1 MESALKKYFGFSKF
15 RPYQKEIVEQIIEGR
30 DCLVVMA
37 TGSGKSLCYQVPP
50 LVAKKTAVV
59 ISPLISLMQDQVM
72 ALKQRGINAEYIS
85 SAQTNPNVLR
95 NAESGRYVVLY
106 LTPEKACGLTNS
118 FWSRLLDSGIC
129 LLAVDEAHCISEW
142 GHSFRVEYKQLDVLR
157 DVLLNVPVVGL
168 TATATARVRDD
179 IMLSLKMHDP
189 HITIGSFDR
198 QNLFYSVKSIDHC
211 NTFLDDLVKKISSYI
226 DNASSTIIYC
236 TTVKDA
242 IQIFESLDA
251 VGIAAGLYHGQMST
265 KAREDSHRSFIRDDF
280 YVMVA
285 TIAFGMGI
293 DKPDIRYV
301 IHYGCPK
308 SLESYYQESGRCGRD
323 GIPSTCMLY
332 YMRSDFSKA
341 DFYCAEARTADQRRA
356 ILESY
361 MAAQRYCLLTTCRRN
376 FLLEYFGE
384 KNSPA
389 DCGTCDNCTS
399 SKKECDMSREAF
411 LLMGCIQSCRGLWG
425 LNLPVDVLRG
435 SRSRRIL
442 DANYD
447 KLPFHG
453 LGKEFPSDWW
463 KALAYQ
469 LISLDYLIET
479 FKDVYKTVRVGTKGM
494 QFLNSC
500 TPDYQP
506 PLLLTSTPEMM
517 GDEENKVAVSEAGV
531 IDFCTQLDLDKFSQV
546 EDLLYRRLVEERLK
560 CARDAGTAPYAICG
574 DRTLRRIAVT
584 RPSTRARLANIDGVN
599 QHFLST
605 HGDILL
611 KTIRSLSKELS
622 LSLDGEPHAEPLVS
636 RKVPIK
642 PSNKRL
648 TTPVRF
654 QSWKMWQEDGFT
666 LQKIANHPDRA
677 SPIKEQTVLE
687 HIFEAAR
694 EGCAIDWR
702 RLCEEIELTYEIFK
716 NIQDAVSKVG
726 SEKLKPIKEELPEEV
741 TYPQIK
747 AVLVTQE
754 LGVSMGVISSGH
766 QRNGTADESSNGLSK
781 HSYGSDHSCRMEGVQ
796 PNLES
801 LVPNVNDGS
810 VEKSQQIISDLLVE
824 DAVINEAA
832 SAHVDDL
839 NCSRKRQK
847 LDAPQEEQN
856 IATESSILI
865 WLDNFGDGVSHSDIL
880 EHFNGSKEESIIDLL
895 RHLEGEFLIFK
906 KNNVYKL
913 M

>member
-1 MESALKKYFGFSKF
+1 MESTLKKYFGFSKF
-15 RPYQKEIVEQIIEGR
+15 RSYQKEIVEQILEGR

-50 LVAKKTAVV
+50 LVAKKTSVV

-72 ALKQRGINAEYIS
+72 ALKQRGIRAEYIS

-95 NAESGRYVVLY
+95 NAESGQYDVLY

-168 TATATARVRDD
+168 TATATG
-179 IMLSLKMHDP
+179 K
-189 HITIGSFDR
+189 
-198 QNLFYSVKSIDHC
+198 
-211 NTFLDDLVKKISSYI
+211 
-226 DNASSTIIYC
+226 
-236 TTVKDA
+236 
-242 IQIFESLDA
+242 
-251 VGIAAGLYHGQMST
+251 
-265 KAREDSHRSFIRDDF
+265 SFIRDEF

-384 KNSPA
+384 KNSPV

-411 LLMGCIQSCRGLWG
+411 LLLGCIQSCRGHWG

-442 DANYD
+442 DAKYD
-447 KLPFHG
+447 KVPFHG
-453 LGKEFPSDWW
+453 LGKELPSNWW

-469 LISLDYLIET
+469 LISRDYLIES
-479 FKDVYKTVRVGTKGM
+479 FRDVYKTVRVGPKGM

-506 PLLLTSTPEMM
+506 PLLLTLTPEMM
-517 GDEENKVAVSEAGV
+517 GDEENKIAVSDAGF
-531 IDFCTQLDLDKFSQV
+531 IDFCTELDLDKFSQV
-546 EDLLYRRLVEERLK
+546 EDLLFRRLVEERLK
-560 CARDAGTAPYAICG
+560 YARDTGTAPYALCG
-574 DRTLRRIAVT
+574 DQTLRRIAAT

-599 QHFLST
+599 QHFLTT

-611 KTIRSLSKELS
+611 QTIRSLSKELS
-622 LSLDGEPHAEPLVS
+622 LSLDGEPHTEPLVS

-642 PSNKRL
+642 SKNKRL

-654 QSWKMWQEDGFT
+654 QSWNMWQDGFT
-666 LQKIANHPDRA
+666 LKKIANHPDRA
-677 SPIKEQTVLE
+677 APIKEQTVLE

-694 EGCAIDWR
+694 EGCAIDWH
-702 RLCEEIELTYEIFK
+702 RLCEEIELTHQIFK

-747 AVLVTQE
+747 AVLIMQE
-754 LGVSMGVISSGH
+754 LGVSMGTISSVH
-766 QRNGTADESSNGLSK
+766 QHNGTADDSSNGMSK
-781 HSYGSDHSCRMEGVQ
+781 HSYGSDHSCQMEGVQ

-801 LVPNVNDGS
+801 LIPNVNDGCS
-810 VEKSQQIISDLLVE
+810 VENSQQITPDLLVE
-824 DAVINEAA
+824 DSDINEAA
-832 SAHVDDL
+832 AAHVDDL
-839 NCSRKRQK
+839 NRARKRQK
-847 LDAPQEEQN
+847 LDAPREEQN
-856 IATESSILI
+856 IATESSILVWI
-865 WLDNFGDGVSHSDIL
+865 DNFGDGVLLSDIL
-880 EHFNGSKEESIIDLL
+880 EHFNGSKEDSIINLL
-895 RHLEGEFLIFK
+895 QHLEGEFLIFK
-906 KNNVYKL
+906 KNNVYKV

>member
-1 MESALKKYFGFSKF
+1 MESTLKKFFGFSKF
-15 RPYQKEIVEQIIEGR
+15 RPYQKEIVEQILRGR

-50 LVAKKTAVV
+50 LVSKKTAVV

-72 ALKQRGINAEYIS
+72 ALKQRGIRAEYIS
-85 SAQTNPNVLR
+85 SAQTNPNVLK
-95 NAESGRYVVLY
+95 NAESGQYDILY
-106 LTPEKACGLTNS
+106 LTPEKACGLTN
-118 FWSRLLDSGIC
+118 
-129 LLAVDEAHCISEW
+129 
-142 GHSFRVEYKQLDVLR
+142 RVEYKQLDVLR

-168 TATATARVRDD
+168 TATATGKVRDD

-189 HITIGSFDR
+189 HVTIGSFDR
-198 QNLFYSVKSIDHC
+198 QNLFYSVNSIDHC

-251 VGIAAGLYHGQMST
+251 AGIAAGLYHGRMSNN
-265 KAREDSHRSFIRDDF
+265 AREDSHRSFIRDDF

-285 TIAFGMGI
+285 TVAFGMGI

-323 GIPSTCMLY
+323 GVPSSCMMY

-384 KNSPA
+384 KNSPVN
-389 DCGTCDNCTS
+389 CGTCDNCTS
-399 SKKECDMSREAF
+399 SKKERDLSREAF
-411 LLMGCIQSCRGLWG
+411 LLLGCIQSCRGQYG

-435 SRSRRIL
+435 SRSRRIV
-442 DANYD
+442 DAKYD

-453 LGKEFPSDWW
+453 LGKELPSNWW
-463 KALAYQ
+463 KELAYQ
-469 LISLDYLIET
+469 LISRDYLIEI
-479 FKDVYKTVRVGTKGM
+479 FRDMYKFVRVGPKGM

-506 PLLLTSTPEMM
+506 PLLLTLTPEMM
-517 GDEENKVAVSEAGV
+517 GNEENKVEVSEAGS
-531 IDFCTQLDLDKFSQV
+531 INCCTDLDLDKFSQV

-560 CARDAGTAPYAICG
+560 YARDTGTAPYALCG
-574 DRTLRRIAVT
+574 DQTLRRIAVT

-599 QHFLST
+599 QHFLTT

-611 KTIRSLSKELS
+611 QTIHSLSKELS

-642 PSNKRL
+642 PNNKRL

-654 QSWKMWQEDGFT
+654 QSWKMWQDGLT

-677 SPIKEQTVLE
+677 APIKEGTVLE
-687 HIFEAAR
+687 HILESAR

-702 RLCEEIELTYEIFK
+702 RLCEEIELTHEISK
-716 NIQDAVSKVG
+716 HIQDAVSKVG
-726 SEKLKPIKEELPEEV
+726 NEKLKPIKDELPEEV
-741 TYPQIK
+741 TYSQIR
-747 AVLVTQE
+747 AILIMQE
-754 LGVSMGVISSGH
+754 LGLSMGIISSGH
-766 QRNGTADESSNGLSK
+766 QHNGTADESSNGMSEP
-781 HSYGSDHSCRMEGVQ
+781 SNASDHSWQMEGVQ
-796 PNLES
+796 PNLDS
-801 LVPNVNDGS
+801 LNPNVDDGGS
-810 VEKSQQIISDLLVE
+810 VEKSQQIIPDLLVE
-824 DAVINEAA
+824 DADINEAA
-832 SAHVDDL
+832 AAHMDDL

-847 LDAPQEEQN
+847 HDTPKEEHN
-856 IATESSILI
+856 IATESSVLI
-865 WLDNFGDGVSHSDIL
+865 WLDNFGDGVSLSDIL
-880 EHFNGSKEESIIDLL
+880 EHFNGSKEESIIDILQG
-895 RHLEGEFLIFK
+895 LEGEFLIFK
-906 KNNVYKL
+906 KKNVYKVI
-913 M
+913 

>member
-1 MESALKKYFGFSKF
+1 MESTLKKYFGFSKF
-15 RPYQKEIVEQIIEGR
+15 RPYQKEIVEQILEGR

-50 LVAKKTAVV
+50 LVAKKTSVV

-72 ALKQRGINAEYIS
+72 ALKQRGIRAEYIS

-95 NAESGRYVVLY
+95 NAESGQYDILY

-118 FWSRLLDSGIC
+118 FWARLLDSGIC

-168 TATATARVRDD
+168 TATATG
-179 IMLSLKMHDP
+179 K
-189 HITIGSFDR
+189 
-198 QNLFYSVKSIDHC
+198 
-211 NTFLDDLVKKISSYI
+211 
-226 DNASSTIIYC
+226 
-236 TTVKDA
+236 
-242 IQIFESLDA
+242 
-251 VGIAAGLYHGQMST
+251 
-265 KAREDSHRSFIRDDF
+265 SFIRDDF

-361 MAAQRYCLLTTCRRN
+361 MAAQRYCLLTTCRRK

-384 KNSPA
+384 KNSPV

-411 LLMGCIQSCRGLWG
+411 LLVGCIQSCMGHWG

-442 DANYD
+442 DAKYD

-453 LGKEFPSDWW
+453 LGKELPSNWW
-463 KALAYQ
+463 KGLAYQ
-469 LISLDYLIET
+469 LISRDYLIET
-479 FKDVYKTVRVGTKGM
+479 FRDVYKTVRVGPKGM

-506 PLLLTSTPEMM
+506 PLLLTLTPEMM
-517 GDEENKVAVSEAGV
+517 GDEENKIAVSDAGV
-531 IDFCTQLDLDKFSQV
+531 INFCTQLDLDKFSQV

-560 CARDAGTAPYAICG
+560 YARDTGTAPYALCG
-574 DRTLRRIAVT
+574 DQTLRRIAAT

-599 QHFLST
+599 QHFLTT

-611 KTIRSLSKELS
+611 QTIRSLSKELS
-622 LSLDGEPHAEPLVS
+622 LSLDGEPREEPLVS

-642 PSNKRL
+642 PNNKRL

-654 QSWKMWQEDGFT
+654 QSWKMWQDGFT

-677 SPIKEQTVLE
+677 APIKEQTVLE

-694 EGCAIDWR
+694 EGCAIDWH
-702 RLCEEIELTYEIFK
+702 RLCEEIELTHQIFK

-747 AVLVTQE
+747 AVLIMQE
-754 LGVSMGVISSGH
+754 LGVSMGIISSVH
-766 QRNGTADESSNGLSK
+766 QHNGTADEFSNGMSK
-781 HSYGSDHSCRMEGVQ
+781 HSYGSDHSCQMEGVQ

-801 LVPNVNDGS
+801 LI
-810 VEKSQQIISDLLVE
+810 EQIIPDLLVE
-824 DAVINEAA
+824 DSNINEAA
-832 SAHVDDL
+832 AAHVNDL

-847 LDAPQEEQN
+847 LDAPREEQN

-865 WLDNFGDGVSHSDIL
+865 WIDNFGDGVLLSDIL
-880 EHFNGSKEESIIDLL
+880 EHFNGSKEESIINLL
-895 RHLEGEFLIFK
+895 QHLEGEFLIFK
-906 KNNVYKL
+906 KNNVYKI